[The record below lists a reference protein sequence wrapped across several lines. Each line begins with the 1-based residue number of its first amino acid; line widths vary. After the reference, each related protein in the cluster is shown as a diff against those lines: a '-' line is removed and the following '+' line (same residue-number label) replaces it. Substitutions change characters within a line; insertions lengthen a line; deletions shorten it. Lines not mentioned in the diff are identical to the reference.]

1 MTHIMALPLPFNY
14 QIPKSQLVNV
24 TLAGLLTSVE
34 TPGKKCSSSNTFNR
48 FLGWSKKQ
56 IVGKPVHFLKIFK
69 MT

>member
-1 MTHIMALPLPFNY
+1 MTHIMVLPLPFNY

-34 TPGKKCSSSNTFNR
+34 TPGKKCSLSNNFYH
-48 FLGWSKKQ
+48 FLGLSKKQ
-56 IVGKPVHFLKIFK
+56 IVVKPVHLLK